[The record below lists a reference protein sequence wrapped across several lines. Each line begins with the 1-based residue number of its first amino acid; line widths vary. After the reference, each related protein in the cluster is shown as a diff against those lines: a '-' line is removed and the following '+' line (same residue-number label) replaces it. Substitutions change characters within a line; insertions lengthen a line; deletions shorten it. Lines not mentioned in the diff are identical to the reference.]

1 MKGSQSHDAGS
12 QHAPL
17 SVLTLVI
24 EADFFIASYG
34 YFTVPKK
41 HLQHCNYTGFIK
53 GLSSYIGHKPSSI

>member
-34 YFTVPKK
+34 YFTVP
-41 HLQHCNYTGFIK
+41 
-53 GLSSYIGHKPSSI
+53 